1 MLPNRQLAKVFSFEQ
16 TEADDPAK
24 ISENLMDGCNAFASQ
39 ECMTLIKVTMDGMRQ
54 PAEPKPEVV
63 ECALVELLEMAQRQG
78 ITSADFIQLLD
89 SGMQISDF
97 LAAMTPQANTNNS
110 IDCDS

>member
-1 MLPNRQLAKVFSFEQ
+1 MR
-16 TEADDPAK
+16 
-24 ISENLMDGCNAFASQ
+24 NAYKA
-39 ECMTLIKVTMDGMRQ
+39 TMSNIRQ

-63 ECALVELLEMAQRQG
+63 ECAIVELLEIAQRQG
-78 ITSADFIQLLD
+78 ITPADFIQLLD

-97 LAAMTPQANTNNS
+97 LAAMTPHANIDNT